1 VLAVGVGVT
10 MTAWKWP
17 SARPAP
23 APPRPVV
30 RVLTALAGGGFR
42 TLALDLV
49 AVYRQALPG
58 VVFETEP
65 STSAPGSVDAIQA
78 GTADVSFAFADHVYV
93 AYVGRLGTG
102 QPRYDRLR
110 VIADLGTT
118 PVQLLVRRGL
128 RASSVPELRGL
139 KVSIG
144 LHGNAT
150 EITVDLLLRA
160 FGMRLSDLAVENLS
174 TTEAGERLAAGTLDA
189 AFSNTI
195 YPADALRVATRAGAR
210 LVPLTGAPIERLR
223 RDYPFFRVAMIPRYS
238 YPELDY
244 DVLTVGVDSLLICRR
259 DLDER
264 LVYDLTR
271 TFFDALP
278 TLSSGTA
285 LRMMDVER
293 AAAAPIPL
301 HDGAARYYRE
311 QEVMR

>member
-1 VLAVGVGVT
+1 
-10 MTAWKWP
+10 MTAEV
-17 SARPAP
+17 AVRPAGARAAASSSGP
-23 APPRPVV
+23 DGIGRRRIPH
-30 RVLTALAGGGFR
+30 
-42 TLALDLV
+42 LALDLV

-58 VVFETEP
+58 VVFGP
-65 STSAPGSVDAIQA
+65 SRRPARRAASTRSGRHRR
-78 GTADVSFAFADHVYV
+78 HVLRVRRSCLYV

-128 RASSVPELRGL
+128 RASSIPELRGL

-174 TTEAGERLAAGTLDA
+174 TTEAGVRLAAGTLDA

-210 LVPLTGAPIERLR
+210 LIPLTGAPIERLR
-223 RDYPFFRVAMIPRYS
+223 HDYPFFRVTMIPRYS
-238 YPELDY
+238 YPVDY
-244 DVLTVGVDSLLICRR
+244 DVLTVGVDSLIICRR
-259 DLDER
+259 IWTSAWSTPD
-264 LVYDLTR
+264 R
-271 TFFDALP
+271 TFFDSLP
-278 TLSSGTA
+278 ALSSGTA
-285 LRMMDVER
+285 LRMMDVGAR
-293 AAAAPIPL
+293 AADP
-301 HDGAARYYRE
+301 AARARRYYE